1 MPKPNRIP
9 AFAFA
14 LGCAISVPMLA
25 VAAAT
30 SAQDALK
37 AQAKVSEAD
46 ARKTALDAVGN
57 ATVQSVGIDNGGGKL
72 VWSFDLRTPNSPNV
86 VEVVVD
92 ATTGQIISK
101 QFETPTADAKEAQ
114 ADKPAKR

>member
-1 MPKPNRIP
+1 MKTPNRISTI
-9 AFAFA
+9 ALA
-14 LGCAISVPMLA
+14 LGIALSLPVLA
-25 VAAAT
+25 AGT

-57 ATVQSVGIDNGGGKL
+57 ATVQSAEIENGGGKL

-86 VEVVVD
+86 VEVIVD

-101 QFETPTADAKEAQ
+101 QFETPTAGAKEAQ
-114 ADKPAKR
+114 ADKPARR